1 MSKKSKSVILVVTG
15 VIMGML
21 MFPIIVSVPLA
32 KEANTRN
39 ITKREAERLI
49 EKSLEVSGNKVYLH
63 SMNAM
68 AIVEYLKLQEL
79 EKITDELKV
88 IKREIRKINN

>member
-32 KEANTRN
+32 KEVNTRN

-49 EKSLEVSGNKVYLH
+49 EKSLEVSGKVYLH
-63 SMNAM
+63 PMNAM

-79 EKITDELKV
+79 EKITDELKD

>member
-1 MSKKSKSVILVVTG
+1 MSKKSKSVILVVTC
-15 VIMGML
+15 VIRVML

-32 KEANTRN
+32 KEANTGN